1 MIRKEELERYARMLL
16 RVGLG
21 LRKGQEF
28 MINASLEAAPLV
40 RELTR
45 QAYEMGAKDVHI
57 N

>member
-28 MINASLEAAPLV
+28 MIKEIEVPDDAPV
-40 RELTR
+40 GNEEQT
-45 QAYEMGAKDVHI
+45 EE
-57 N
+57 